1 MGGLLPVLCGVGLSV
16 VTATASST
24 ASTPAPDDLLVAAIG
39 VDPVDEDAAIIY
51 LEPDIYRPGS
61 RTA

>member
-1 MGGLLPVLCGVGLSV
+1 M
-16 VTATASST
+16 VTAKASST

-51 LEPDIYRPGS
+51 LEPDIYRPGA